1 MDIEFQGE
9 YTKEQYF
16 RAVRL
21 AGRPSKRSLIWRIAI
36 FVLFAGLL
44 IAYAVAAGQDGERTA
59 AESTRLVRYLV
70 TGGLLAYFV
79 AAPFIKTEQTAAK
92 LWSDP
97 LVRRRLSGYVSG
109 LGITVGS
116 YTEPWEK
123 FAWKYLT
130 DDLVV
135 LVTGERTMSL
145 LPRSFF
151 RDEADWRAFREMVD
165 HRVVVAK

>member
-70 TGGLLAYFV
+70 TGG
-79 AAPFIKTEQTAAK
+79 AAGVFC
-92 LWSDP
+92 
-97 LVRRRLSGYVSG
+97 G
-109 LGITVGS
+109 
-116 YTEPWEK
+116 
-123 FAWKYLT
+123 
-130 DDLVV
+130 
-135 LVTGERTMSL
+135 
-145 LPRSFF
+145 
-151 RDEADWRAFREMVD
+151 RAV
-165 HRVVVAK
+165 H